1 MDFMTFVDIEGVSQC
16 HQHHLLL
23 CPMYASDE
31 VNVFETQKMA
41 NVQSIYVKVIYIDI

>member
-1 MDFMTFVDIEGVSQC
+1 MTFVDIEGVS
-16 HQHHLLL
+16 HQHHLIL

-41 NVQSIYVKVIYIDI
+41 NVQSIYVYIDI